1 MSLKAE
7 AQMKRFVNSVKKRL
21 SLSINAKQMGVI
33 ARYVVELIKE
43 RSRRGYGVASLGGQ
57 ESRFPKLTKEYI
69 KQRKRS
75 RLSPFTSPGKSN
87 ITRTGKLLAS
97 IRYTTKTGS
106 AIIEPVG
113 SRNDSNWTNRQLAD
127 HLQTKMNRPFMTL
140 SAKQLRDLTK
150 FIETNIIE
158 LK

>member
-1 MSLKAE
+1 MSLKPE
-7 AQMKRFVNSVKKRL
+7 AQMKKFVNSVKKRL
-21 SLSINAKQMGVI
+21 SLAISAKQMGLI
-33 ARYVVELIKE
+33 ARFIVQMIKE
-43 RSRRGYGVASLGGQ
+43 RSRRGYGVQSLGAQ
-57 ESRFPKLTKEYI
+57 EQRFPKLTPEYI

-87 ITRTGKLLAS
+87 ITRSGKLLAS

-106 AIIEPVG
+106 AIIEPIG
-113 SRNDSNWTNRQLAD
+113 SRNDSNWNNRQLAD

-140 SAKQLRDLTK
+140 SNKQLKELTK
-150 FIETNIIE
+150 FVETNIIK